1 MDRQKG
7 QNIFGDA
14 LHAKK
19 GIQYFWRDL
28 MYKRGPSQER
38 HSYILGPS
46 SRRGLDI
53 LTTHR
58 DSRSVS
64 QAMSWAVTSAT
75 SGGGGRGG
83 GNVNCSLLIS
93 DWSGKYYEKDIFLY
107 HFFDSRQESYMEPLK
122 FVPEE

>member
-1 MDRQKG
+1 M
-7 QNIFGDA
+7 
-14 LHAKK
+14 
-19 GIQYFWRDL
+19 
-28 MYKRGPSQER
+28 
-38 HSYILGPS
+38 
-46 SRRGLDI
+46 DI

-75 SGGGGRGG
+75 SGGGGGG
-83 GNVNCSLLIS
+83 GNVNCSLFIS
-93 DWSGKYYEKDIFLY
+93 GWSGKYYENDIFLY